1 MPIGVGISSV
11 PKLCQSSD
19 LTDVNIFSLLQAV
32 SITPFADLFLSAE
45 RQDHRAVLVHVVPSV
60 DRKNCEVYP
69 DFINADRLAV
79 ANGNDQ
85 GITFCSEP
93 CMDFSVA
100 LNQTAEAE
108 AEATPDAWRPPT
120 SLIAPDPVYGRRGRE
135 RMDYP
140 RLADVGVQD
149 DSVGCRKGA

>member
-1 MPIGVGISSV
+1 M
-11 PKLCQSSD
+11 
-19 LTDVNIFSLLQAV
+19 
-32 SITPFADLFLSAE
+32 
-45 RQDHRAVLVHVVPSV
+45 LVHVVPGV
-60 DRKNCEVYP
+60 DRRNREVYP
-69 DFINADRLAV
+69 DIINADRLAI

-100 LNQTAEAE
+100 LNQSAE

-120 SLIAPDPVYGRRGRE
+120 PLIAPDPVYGRRGRE

-149 DSVGCRKGA
+149 DSVGCRKGAQSFFDPFGRDIQLSCQFRVIRTRSRLDETLNQLS